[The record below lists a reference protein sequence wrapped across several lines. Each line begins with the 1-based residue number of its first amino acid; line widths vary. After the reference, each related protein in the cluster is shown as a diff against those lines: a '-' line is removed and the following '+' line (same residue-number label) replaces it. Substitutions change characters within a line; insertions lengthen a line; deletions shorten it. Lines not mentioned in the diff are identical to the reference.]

1 MSFTSSSYTF
11 GFIPEQ
17 TGRYS
22 VTVTY
27 TAGTSSYTAHVYLTV
42 PYLSEYNAFASFD
55 AATLN
60 RLLNGRGV
68 VSEDGNLALV
78 NHESELATYTVSLTM
93 PFLIAAVSLFVVDII
108 IRKLKWND
116 IKSLF
121 VKIK

>member
-1 MSFTSSSYTF
+1 MTFNSQTYTY

-17 TGRYS
+17 VGRYA

-27 TAGTSSYTAHVYLTV
+27 TVGGVDYVANTYMNVS
-42 PYLSEYNAFASFD
+42 YLSEYNAFASYD
-55 AATLN
+55 AVTLN
-60 RLLNGRGV
+60 RLLSGRGF
-68 VSEDGNLALV
+68 VSEDGVVTIENPE
-78 NHESELATYTVSLTM
+78 NELATYTLSLTM
-93 PFLIAAVSLFVVDII
+93 PFLIAAVALFVVDIV